1 MDAAEL
7 HRRAV
12 AQWQDWVEA
21 VADDQW
27 DAATPCADWDVR
39 ALVNHVVG
47 EELWTV
53 PLLEGATIEEVGN
66 RFDGDLLGTDPL
78 GAARAASRAAVE
90 AMAQRVPKGGTVQLS
105 FGEVPVEEYAAQLTA
120 DHLVHGWDLAAA
132 TGQDRTMDPDVL
144 DEVATWFADREETYR
159 SAGAVGPR
167 VTTSD
172 DAQSQLLAAFGRD
185 PSW

>member
-12 AQWQDWVEA
+12 EGWQAKVEGVAGAQWGES
-21 VADDQW
+21 
-27 DAATPCADWDVR
+27 TPCADWDVR

-53 PLLEGATIEEVGN
+53 PLVEGATLEDVGD
-66 RFDGDLLGTDPL
+66 RFDGDVLGAQPL
-78 GAARAASRAAVE
+78 RAAREAARAAVDAMTAALGG
-90 AMAQRVPKGGTVQLS
+90 GGTVLLS
-105 FGEVPVEEYAAQLTA
+105 FGTVPIEEYAAQLTA
-120 DHLVHGWDLAAA
+120 DHVVHGWDLAAA
-132 TGQDRTMDPDVL
+132 TGQDRSIDP
-144 DEVATWFADREETYR
+144 EVAQHVAAWFEEREELYR

-167 VTTSD
+167 TAAAD
-172 DAQSQLLAAFGRD
+172 DPQSQLLAVFGRD